1 MLASAELGEADEDK
15 RPTVQVGDP
24 FEESKLVECSLQLLE
39 QGLIVALQDLGAAGI
54 TVPDEEK
61 GRYQYC
67 CFTDREGKASL
78 LKSPA
83 QPDMYTIQAEHFL
96 ACIRG
101 EVACQSP
108 GTQALKAVA
117 VAEAECGLA
126 ANGEASQ
133 AGRPA

>member
-1 MLASAELGEADEDK
+1 MSRVERRMYKHRRGQVLARRTLLFLSALI
-15 RPTVQVGDP
+15 VV
-24 FEESKLVECSLQLLE
+24 S
-39 QGLIVALQDLGAAGI
+39 GLIARLTGTGGI

-101 EVACQSP
+101 EVTCESP
-108 GTQALKAVA
+108 GTQAV
-117 VAEAECGLA
+117 
-126 ANGEASQ
+126 
-133 AGRPA
+133 